1 MRGTPLKSHR
11 RPARFCDVRHA
22 GEFLKYRA
30 VARLF

>member
-11 RPARFCDVRHA
+11 RRARFCDVRHA

-30 VARLF
+30 VERLF